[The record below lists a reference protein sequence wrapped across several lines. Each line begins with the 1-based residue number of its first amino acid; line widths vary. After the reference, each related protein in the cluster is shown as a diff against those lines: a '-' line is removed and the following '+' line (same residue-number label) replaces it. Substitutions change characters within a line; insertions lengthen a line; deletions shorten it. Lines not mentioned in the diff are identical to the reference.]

1 MKIGKSGR
9 IKMICRCIKDYR
21 ISWAGHSIICRED
34 RYYRCKLVG
43 EDYIFIDF
51 PFLHQYDGFPVP
63 DLAFNKHF
71 LDISEI
77 REEKL
82 EQLLK

>member
-1 MKIGKSGR
+1 
-9 IKMICRCIKDYR
+9 MICRCIKDYR
-21 ISWAGHSIICRED
+21 ISWAGCSIICYKGRD
-34 RYYRCKLVG
+34 YRCVL
-43 EDYIFIDF
+43 DRDAYIFIDF
-51 PFLHQYDGFPVP
+51 PFLHQYDGFPVS
-63 DLAFNKHF
+63 DLSFNEHF

>member
-1 MKIGKSGR
+1 
-9 IKMICRCIKDYR
+9 MICRCIKDYR
-21 ISWAGHSIICRED
+21 ISWAGYSIICHKGRD
-34 RYYRCKLVG
+34 YRCVLDNDV
-43 EDYIFIDF
+43 YIFIDF
-51 PFLHQYDGFPVP
+51 PFLHDYNGYPVP
-63 DLAFNKHF
+63 DLSFNEHF

>member
-1 MKIGKSGR
+1 VL
-9 IKMICRCIKDYR
+9 DN
-21 ISWAGHSIICRED
+21 D
-34 RYYRCKLVG
+34 V
-43 EDYIFIDF
+43 YIFIDF
-51 PFLHQYDGFPVP
+51 PFLHDYNGYPVP
-63 DLAFNKHF
+63 DLSFNEHF